1 MFRRITAWMLLALLC
16 VQPVLAAREESTD
29 TPTEAAL
36 PGGIAVDAHQQAI
49 AEHWESLT
57 PEDVDIYL
65 PAPQPPA
72 EPDEPAEP
80 DTPDAPITPEQPTDP
95 EQPAEPDTPADP
107 QLPVEPETPA
117 ELEQSTEPEQPAE
130 PDQPIGPEAPVVNP
144 NLPSVTAPYAIGQ
157 VNPDYLE
164 SGLHYL
170 NFLRQLAGLSP
181 VTLSDH
187 LNVQAQYGAVL
198 LAANDVLSHTPDKP
212 ADMDSA
218 FFRMGANACAAGN
231 LSMRYGY
238 APETLLQ
245 SALQGHMDEDS
256 ALNRLDLGHRRW
268 LLNPELGK
276 VGFGIAASATGRQ
289 YIAVPVTDRSSTVA
303 QPPCVL
309 WPAEGEFPNNVFSPG
324 TPWSISLD
332 DKRFST
338 PVESLLQ
345 VTVTRHR
352 DGKVFHPALLDG
364 QAQLNEEG
372 SYLLVSTKA
381 YGSGSCISFSIG
393 KTELGAD
400 SYLGEYTVKLSGLF
414 TRQGQPAV
422 IEYTVNFFD
431 AEQLS
436 QPSDWALEE
445 VAEAYDLSLIPEE
458 LTDFYQQ
465 PITRLEYCRL
475 TMQVLRQK
483 TGLTTEEL
491 VEKYH
496 LLNAPA
502 AFSDCDDPEV
512 AAAAAIGAVF
522 GPGDGT
528 FRPEGLITRQDAA
541 VMLLQASA
549 AVGMEVRPMEGLL
562 YADSDK
568 IAPYARLAVM
578 WTSAVRDSVSAMP
591 VMAGVG
597 GGKFDPMGTY
607 TREQAMLT
615 ALRLFRAQ
623 KL

>member
-1 MFRRITAWMLLALLC
+1 MFRRTVAWLLALTLC
-16 VQPVLAAREESTD
+16 AQPVLAARQQNKETAPQQEQ
-29 TPTEAAL
+29 TPSGIEIDARQQELADLWAAAA
-36 PGGIAVDAHQQAI
+36 PQ
-49 AEHWESLT
+49 
-57 PEDVDIYL
+57 DVDIYL
-65 PAPQPPA
+65 PAPLPSETPEEPSQPPA
-72 EPDEPAEP
+72 PV
-80 DTPDAPITPEQPTDP
+80 TPEVPEGPEVSETPEAPLPPSQEPVLPADPTDP
-95 EQPAEPDTPADP
+95 DTSNDPA
-107 QLPVEPETPA
+107 QPETP
-117 ELEQSTEPEQPAE
+117 P
-130 PDQPIGPEAPVVNP
+130 VNP

-157 VNPDYLE
+157 VNPDYLD
-164 SGLHYL
+164 SGLRYL

-231 LSMRYGY
+231 LSMRYGF
-238 APETLLQ
+238 EESTLLQ
-245 SALQGHMDEDS
+245 SALQGHMDESS

-268 LLNPELGK
+268 LLDPHLGK
-276 VGFGIAASATGRQ
+276 TGFGIAESATGRQ
-289 YIAVPVTDRSSTVA
+289 YITVPVSDRSGTDA
-303 QPPCVL
+303 QPPYVL
-309 WPAEGEFPNNVFSPG
+309 WPAEGQFPNNVFAPG
-324 TPWSISLD
+324 TPWSISID
-332 DKRFST
+332 DKLYST

-352 DGKVFHPALLDG
+352 DGKVFTPALLDG
-364 QAQLNEEG
+364 QAQLNDQG
-372 SYLLVSTKA
+372 TYLLVSTKA

-393 KTELGAD
+393 KADLGED
-400 SYLGEYTVKLSGLF
+400 SYLGAYTVKLSGLF

-431 AEQLS
+431 AQQLS
-436 QPSDWALEE
+436 RPSDWALDE
-445 VAEAYDLSLIPEE
+445 VQQAYDLALLPES

-483 TGLTTEEL
+483 TGLTNEEL
-491 VEKYH
+491 VERYR
-496 LLNAPA
+496 LPAAPV
-502 AFSDCDDPEV
+502 AFSDCDDSEV

-549 AVGMEVRPMEGLL
+549 AIGIEVRQMSGLV
-562 YADSDK
+562 YADSAQ
-568 IAPYARLAVM
+568 IAPYARLAVD
-578 WTSAVRDSVSAMP
+578 WTSAVRDSVTSMP

-597 GGKFDPMGTY
+597 NGRFDPLGTY

-615 ALRLFRAQ
+615 ALRLFRAE
-623 KL
+623 LG

>member
-1 MFRRITAWMLLALLC
+1 MFRRTIAWLLALTLC
-16 VQPVLAAREESTD
+16 AQPVLAARHDKEDPAPAPAPS
-29 TPTEAAL
+29 
-36 PGGIAVDAHQQAI
+36 GIEVDARQQEI
-49 AEHWESLT
+49 ADLWGGLK
-57 PEDVDIYL
+57 PEDVGIYL
-65 PAPQPPA
+65 PPPQPEAPA
-72 EPDEPAEP
+72 EPQEPEAPVTPEG
-80 DTPDAPITPEQPTDP
+80 PDAPEEPVDP
-95 EQPAEPDTPADP
+95 AVPNAPADP
-107 QLPVEPETPA
+107 DVPDAPTEPDAPLQPETPA
-117 ELEQSTEPEQPAE
+117 EPEVPE
-130 PDQPIGPEAPVVNP
+130 TPDAPVNP

-157 VNPDYLE
+157 VNPDYLD
-164 SGLHYL
+164 SGLRYL
-170 NFLRQLAGLSP
+170 NFLRHLAGLSP

-198 LAANDVLSHTPDKP
+198 LAATDTLSHTPDKP

-218 FFRMGANACAAGN
+218 FFRMGANACATGN
-231 LSMRYGY
+231 LSMRYGF
-238 APETLLQ
+238 EESILLQ

-268 LLNPELGK
+268 LLDPRLGK
-276 VGFGIAASATGRQ
+276 TGFGIAASVTGRQ
-289 YIAVPVTDRSSTVA
+289 YIAVPVSDRSGTDK
-303 QPPCVL
+303 QPPYVL
-309 WPAEGEFPNNVFSPG
+309 WPAQGQFPNNVFSPG

-332 DKRFST
+332 DNYYST

-352 DGKVFHPALLDG
+352 DGKVFRPPLLDG
-364 QAQLNEEG
+364 QAQLNDEG

-393 KTELGAD
+393 KTELGTD
-400 SYLGEYTVKLSGLF
+400 RYLGQYTVKLTGLF
-414 TRQGQPAV
+414 TRQGQPATV
-422 IEYTVNFFD
+422 EYTVTFFD
-431 AEQLS
+431 AEHPS
-436 QPSDWALEE
+436 RPSDWALEE
-445 VAEAYDLSLIPEE
+445 VQQAYDLALIPEA

-465 PITRLEYCRL
+465 PITRLEYCRM

-491 VEKYH
+491 VETYR
-496 LLNAPA
+496 LPGA
-502 AFSDCDDPEV
+502 AAGFSDCADSEV
-512 AAAAAIGAVF
+512 LAAAAIGAVF